1 MFKSDHL
8 LCHLRV
14 RHYEWQ
20 LSAARLGVL
29 YSVLPVPF
37 IPHLWC
43 VLFRYREMSQA
54 VLTILH
60 TGLLSRWPGAVR
72 SVFELLVE
80 EGASTVEAGTV
91 LT

>member
-1 MFKSDHL
+1 MFKRDHL

-20 LSAARLGVL
+20 LSAARQGSSSTL
-29 YSVLPVPF
+29 SFCPF

-80 EGASTVEAGTV
+80 EGASTVEAGTAPP
-91 LT
+91 

>member
-1 MFKSDHL
+1 MNGNYQQLVRGPLL
-8 LCHLRV
+8 LCP
-14 RHYEWQ
+14 
-20 LSAARLGVL
+20 SC
-29 YSVLPVPF
+29 PF

-80 EGASTVEAGTV
+80 EGASTVEAGTAPP
-91 LT
+91 